1 MPMATRVSVVV
12 ASVGSLE
19 LLSECLES
27 LRSQCRDLH
36 AEVVVARA
44 AREAD
49 VAFER
54 VAHWCRRV
62 SAPADAALPL
72 VRGLGLDA
80 AIGEWVA
87 VTEDN
92 CLADADW
99 LPRLLAGAG
108 SGAHVLGG
116 RVGNARRERRID
128 RGAYYAEYGIYG
140 PGPGRARRGAAPLV
154 TGANAAYHRSVVP
167 SVAAWARG
175 GLWEHEIHDRL
186 HAAGHSIQV
195 VPGARVRQNARH
207 RLGAF
212 CRDRYAHGRGFA
224 AVRAGGR
231 AAWRRMALLI
241 GTPALPVLLAAR
253 IARAVDAEERRYFAG
268 ALPATLLFLGA
279 WALGEAAGYLRGSP
293 AR

>member
-1 MPMATRVSVVV
+1 MTPAKRVSVVV

-44 AREAD
+44 AREPEA
-49 VAFER
+49 AFAR
-54 VAHWCRRV
+54 VANWCRRV
-62 SAPADAALPL
+62 SAPAEAGLPV
-72 VRGLGLDA
+72 VRGLGLDGA
-80 AIGEWVA
+80 LGEWVA

-92 CLADADW
+92 CLADPDW
-99 LPRLLAGAG
+99 LARLLAGTEYG
-108 SGAHVLGG
+108 VHVLGG
-116 RVGNARRERRID
+116 RVGNARRDRRID

-140 PGPGRARRGAAPLV
+140 PGPGRERRGAAPLV
-154 TGANAAYHRSVVP
+154 TGANAAYHRIVVP
-167 SVAAWARG
+167 SVSAWARG

-186 HAAGHSIQV
+186 HAAGHAIRV
-195 VPGARVRQNARH
+195 VPDARVRQNARH

-224 AVRAGGR
+224 AVRGR
-231 AAWRRMALLI
+231 GRPAWRRAALLAV
-241 GTPALPVLLAAR
+241 TPALPVVLAAR

-279 WALGEAAGYLRGSP
+279 WSLGEAAGYLRGSP